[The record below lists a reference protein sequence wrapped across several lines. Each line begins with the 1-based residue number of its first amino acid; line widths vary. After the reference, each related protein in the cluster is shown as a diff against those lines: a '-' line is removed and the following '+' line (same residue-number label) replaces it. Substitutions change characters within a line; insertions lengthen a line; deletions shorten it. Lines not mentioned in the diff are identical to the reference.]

1 MVRASGISLT
11 SPVMLMFS
19 YLWTSFLIDLIC
31 PILASQV
38 VLLVKNPPASAGD
51 IRDTG
56 SGWRDPWVG
65 KIPWWR
71 AWQPIPIFLPR
82 VSHGQRS
89 LAGYNPQGHKE
100 SDMTE
105 KSQHTSPISEPALTQ
120 QNQRY
125 HESSHIQWLRIR
137 LLMQGTWV

>member
-1 MVRASGISLT
+1 MPTNLENSAVATELEKVSFHSNPKKGNAKECLNYCTTALISHASK
-11 SPVMLMFS
+11 VMLMFS

-65 KIPWWR
+65 KIPW
-71 AWQPIPIFLPR
+71 
-82 VSHGQRS
+82 SH
-89 LAGYNPQGHKE
+89 
-100 SDMTE
+100 
-105 KSQHTSPISEPALTQ
+105 
-120 QNQRY
+120 
-125 HESSHIQWLRIR
+125 
-137 LLMQGTWV
+137 LLGFKIAQLEFHHLQKLCS

>member
-89 LAGYNPQGHKE
+89 LAGYNP
-100 SDMTE
+100 
-105 KSQHTSPISEPALTQ
+105 
-120 QNQRY
+120 
-125 HESSHIQWLRIR
+125 
-137 LLMQGTWV
+137 